1 MYEIKCNNKIFYK
14 SLLELLPQCNF
25 QLLSVE
31 NKINYGLIII
41 DLSDNKLSIDF
52 NNPKEVIALP
62 SSSDSILNKFIQ
74 LLSDH
79 KINFDSLLYSPTK
92 QLLQFEKSTLKLRNT
107 HNLIIQEALLTK
119 ETGILKEDLY
129 KIIWPQD
136 VNIQINK
143 LDTHLTNLKT
153 VLQDHFNYELKFSS
167 NSGLLKFLIN

>member
-1 MYEIKCNNKIFYK
+1 MYEIKCNNKIFYE

-25 QLLSVE
+25 QLLSVK

-41 DLSDNKLSIDF
+41 DLSENKLSINF
-52 NNPKEVIALP
+52 NNFKEIITLP
-62 SSSDSILNKFIQ
+62 SSSDFILNKFIQ

-79 KINFDSLLYSPTK
+79 KINFDNLFYSPTK
-92 QLLQFEKSTLKLRNT
+92 QSLQNEKSILKLRNI

-119 ETGILKEDLY
+119 ETGILKDELY

-136 VNIQINK
+136 ANIQINK

-153 VLQDHFNYELKFSS
+153 LLSDHFNYKLKFSS
-167 NSGLLKFLIN
+167 NNGLLKFLVN

>member
-25 QLLSVE
+25 QLLSVK
-31 NKINYGLIII
+31 NKQNYGLIII
-41 DLSDNKLSIDF
+41 DLSDNTLSINF
-52 NNPKEVIALP
+52 NNSKEIIGLP
-62 SSSDSILNKFIQ
+62 SSLDLILNKFIY

-79 KINFDSLLYSPTK
+79 KINFDNLLYSPTK
-92 QLLQFEKSTLKLRNT
+92 QSLQFGNSILKLRNT
-107 HNLIIQEALLTK
+107 HNLIIQEALLTRA
-119 ETGILKEDLY
+119 TGILKEDLY

-153 VLQDHFNYELKFSS
+153 VLLDHFNYELKFSS